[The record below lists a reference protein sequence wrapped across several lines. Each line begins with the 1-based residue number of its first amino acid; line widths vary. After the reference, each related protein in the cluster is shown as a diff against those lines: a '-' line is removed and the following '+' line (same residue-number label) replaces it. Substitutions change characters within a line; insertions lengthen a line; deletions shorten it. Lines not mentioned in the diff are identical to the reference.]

1 MVAIQ
6 AVSTGSMSISIP
18 FLPLF
23 IQQLGVHPISVVES
37 WSGVVQSTS
46 YAFSVLTAPVWG
58 ALADRQGRKPMV
70 MRASFGGALA
80 ALLMGL
86 SPNIGA
92 LVASRVFLGLVAGFG
107 SAATALISATV
118 PSASLGFALGWMAT
132 AQMAGTL
139 IGPLIGGAIADLG
152 HNYRLVYY
160 CTAAGGLAVGLLTLF
175 CVRERFERKSGGRH
189 ERGSNRRQMLEIVRH
204 PEVAPLLVVLMVA
217 QVTALSVQP
226 IVPLFV
232 QHLVGPAP
240 YLATLAGAAFA
251 VIGVGDMIASPFLGK
266 RSDTLGYRRVLLICL
281 CGAGLFTVP
290 QGFTDNVWVFLA
302 LRFGVG
308 LFLGGILPTANA
320 WIGRLFAPE
329 RRGSVYGLSYSA
341 VFLGMFLG
349 PMGGGF
355 VAAHFGFTAV
365 FLVTGALILANAL
378 WVTLALRSV
387 DPQREWQ

>member
-6 AVSTGSMSISIP
+6 FVSTGSLAISIP

-23 IQQLGVHPISVVES
+23 IQQLGVHPLATVET
-37 WSGVVQSTS
+37 WSGVIQSTS

-58 ALADRQGRKPMV
+58 ALADRHGRKPMV

-80 ALLMGL
+80 TLLMGL
-86 SPNIGA
+86 SPNIVA
-92 LVASRVFLGLVAGFG
+92 LVAARVFLGLVAGFG

-139 IGPLIGGAIADLG
+139 IGPLIGGAIADLA

-160 CTAAGGLAVGLLTLF
+160 CTAGGGVLAGLATLF
-175 CVRERFERKSGGRH
+175 FVREHFVPKSAEERKGAS
-189 ERGSNRRQMLEIVRH
+189 SRRQLLEILKH
-204 PEVAPLLVVLMVA
+204 PEVAPLLVVLMMA

-226 IVPLFV
+226 VVPLFI
-232 QHLVGPAP
+232 QQLVGPAP

-251 VIGVGDMIASPFLGK
+251 VIGIGDMIASPFLGK

-281 CGAGLFTVP
+281 CGAGLFTIP
-290 QGFTDNVWVFLA
+290 QAFTTNVWEFLA

-320 WIGRLFAPE
+320 WIGRLFPAE

-341 VFLGMFLG
+341 AFMGMFLG

-365 FLVTGALILANAL
+365 FFVTGALILGNAL
-378 WVTLALRSV
+378 WVTLALRS
-387 DPQREWQ
+387 DPRRDWQ